1 MIKDKNLRGAA
12 RKRVFTFN
20 FAFSSRDKKLAAK
33 RDVYKV
39 ELRGRK
45 EIDYPGGRK
54 NGNMC
59 AQTFLVPDNTI
70 PFHYS

>member
-1 MIKDKNLRGAA
+1 MIQDKNLRGAA

-20 FAFSSRDKKLAAK
+20 FAFSSGDKKLAGK

-45 EIDYPGGRK
+45 EIDYPAGGKTGICVHR
-54 NGNMC
+54 
-59 AQTFLVPDNTI
+59 
-70 PFHYS
+70 HS